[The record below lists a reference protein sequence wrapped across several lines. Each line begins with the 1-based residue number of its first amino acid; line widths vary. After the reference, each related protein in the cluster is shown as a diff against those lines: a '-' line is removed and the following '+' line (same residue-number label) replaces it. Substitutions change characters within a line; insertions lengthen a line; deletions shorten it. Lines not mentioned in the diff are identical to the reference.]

1 MSFNSLDYLIF
12 MLAVL
17 ALYWVM
23 PRRAQNY
30 FLLAASYF
38 FYGYVH
44 PWFLILILVIT
55 GANYL
60 TALGMQRR
68 PEKKKA
74 LLTFAAVISLGM
86 LGFFK
91 YWGFFT
97 ENLSA
102 LAHGLGLG
110 TLDLG
115 IAVFLPVGI
124 SFYTFQ
130 ALGYSVD
137 VYRGDI
143 EARSDFC
150 DFALFVSFFPQLV
163 AGPIER
169 AGNLLPQVE
178 NDRTLTLDAVRGG
191 LILLLWGFF
200 QKMVV
205 ADNVAPVVDKIF
217 ILRDPG
223 FPLVWT
229 GALAFSVQI
238 LADFAAYTN
247 IARGT
252 ARLLGFELIRN
263 FDHPYLSVSP
273 ADFWRRWHM
282 SLSYWL
288 RDYVYIPLGGS
299 RVSRARGS
307 LNIMITFLASG
318 LWHGAQ
324 WNFVLW
330 GAYHGVLVLAH
341 RWWVILAPGADQPR
355 AWTRPFRVAGTF
367 LLVLVGWLMFRETD
381 LHWLV
386 KMFSANPLAAS
397 AREYAIA
404 SHLLGTTLIYASPM
418 VLASFLGRLMPRLQ
432 VGRVGSTWASASAQA
447 LAACLIFV
455 GILTLRALQSS
466 SFIYFQF

>member
-1 MSFNSLDYLIF
+1 MSFNSLDYIIF
-12 MLAVL
+12 LLAVL
-17 ALYWVM
+17 ALYWVL
-23 PRRAQNY
+23 PRRTQNY

-44 PWFLILILVIT
+44 PWFLVLILVVT
-55 GANYL
+55 LANYL
-60 TALGMQRR
+60 AALAMERR
-68 PEKKKA
+68 PEKKKT
-74 LLTFAAVISLGM
+74 LLIAAAVVSLGM

-91 YWGFFT
+91 YLGFFA
-97 ENLSA
+97 ENLTA
-102 LAHGLGLG
+102 LAHGLGLD

-115 IAVFLPVGI
+115 ISVFLPVGI

-143 EARSDFC
+143 KARTDFC

-178 NDRTLTLDAVRGG
+178 NKRTLTMDAVRGG
-191 LILLLWGFF
+191 LMLLLWGFF

-205 ADNVAPVVDKIF
+205 ADNVAPVVDKVF

-229 GALAFSVQI
+229 GVLAFSVQI

-263 FDHPYLSVSP
+263 FDHPYLSASP

-307 LNIMITFLASG
+307 LNIMITFLVSG

-330 GAYHGVLVLAH
+330 GAYHGLLVLAH
-341 RWWVILAPGADQPR
+341 RWWVLLVPGADKPR
-355 AWTRPFRVAGTF
+355 AWTLPFRVAGTF

-381 LHWLV
+381 FQWLV
-386 KMFSANPLAAS
+386 KMFTADPWAAT

-404 SHLLGTTLIYASPM
+404 SHLLLTTLVYASPM

-432 VGRVGSTWASASAQA
+432 VGRVGSTWASASVQA
-447 LAACLIFV
+447 VAACAVFV